1 MNKKTT
7 KKSVPN
13 KNGTAQRTGKSAS
26 VKDTS
31 VTNPSGGGIPT
42 LPDKPNTPS
51 LPRKTGA
58 PESLSDAGKP
68 MQPHEDSKP
77 ATLPKPKVSSKGR
90 TVGKPSKPLKLHK
103 PSHLT
108 KATAIKQVQERVTM
122 PCRITIRF
130 TEEQMKA
137 VLEAARIKG
146 YKPSAYCRLVL
157 LGRKVVDVSPETKKF
172 RQTLVN
178 GGNNLNQIAKH
189 MNEAGASKK
198 DFDDLH
204 ALIDWFKR
212 LKAAIN

>member
-13 KNGTAQRTGKSAS
+13 KNGTAQRIGKSVS

-31 VTNPSGGGIPT
+31 VTNPSGGGILT
-42 LPDKPNTPS
+42 LPDKARPLS

-58 PESLSDAGKP
+58 SESLSDAGKP
-68 MQPHEDSKP
+68 MQQHEDSKP
-77 ATLPKPKVSSKGR
+77 ETLPKPKA
-90 TVGKPSKPLKLHK
+90 PSKARTATKLSAKKKSDK

-108 KATAIKQVQERVTM
+108 KAIAIKQVQERVTM

-178 GGNNLNQIAKH
+178 GGNNLNQIA
-189 MNEAGASKK
+189 
-198 DFDDLH
+198 
-204 ALIDWFKR
+204 
-212 LKAAIN
+212 